1 MTIDVRLLG
10 KRLKQARELRGGS
23 LSGLAARANVSK
35 SYLAKLE
42 RGEIENPGL
51 KTLHGI
57 ARALEL
63 TLSDLL
69 PRAVGE
75 TAEPQPGG
83 DSAVAVHE
91 RLLEGLPPGLRQ
103 FLDQKEAEGERLPA
117 DVVRSLASIQFRGKK
132 PQEVEDWRF
141 LYDAI
146 IRSL

>member
-51 KTLHGI
+51 KTLQAI
-57 ARALEL
+57 TRALEL

-69 PRAVGE
+69 PTPE
-75 TAEPQPGG
+75 SAEPQPGEE
-83 DSAVAVHE
+83 SAIAAHE
-91 RLLEGLPPGLRQ
+91 RLLEDLPPGLRQ
-103 FLDQKEAEGERLPA
+103 FLDQKEKEGERLPA

-132 PQEVEDWRF
+132 PQGVQDWQF

-146 IRSL
+146 TRSL